1 MQSTLP
7 GEKTIKAVFFDAA
20 GTLIKP
26 VRPVGD
32 SYAAI
37 AEAYGLKV
45 SAAQIHDRFRACF
58 AAAPPLAFPGVP
70 LAGIEV
76 LERNWWKEL
85 VRKIFRPWPPFDD
98 FDQYFDEL
106 FAYFAQTR
114 SWSLYPE
121 VMEILAVLKA
131 RGLILDVVSNF
142 DSRLITI
149 LNGLE
154 VGPWFEEI
162 FISSRVGYAKPDPGR
177 FAAAL
182 AHHGLNPENAVHV
195 GDDRQNDLHGA
206 ANAGLKAILVERG
219 EPNGTTSSTC
229 VSTLSGVLD
238 MLDD

>member
-1 MQSTLP
+1 MQSALP

-26 VRPVGD
+26 VRPVGE

-37 AEAYGLKV
+37 AAPYGLKV
-45 SAAQIHDRFRACF
+45 SAAQINDRFRACF

-85 VRKIFRPWPPFDD
+85 VRKIFQPWSPFDD

-121 VMEILAVLKA
+121 VLDILAVLKG

-149 LNGLE
+149 LNGLGA
-154 VGPWFEEI
+154 GPWFEEI
-162 FISSRVGYAKPDPGR
+162 FISSRVGYAKPDPGI

-182 AHHGLNPENAVHV
+182 AFHGLNPENAAHV
-195 GDDRQNDLHGA
+195 GDDQQNDLHGA

-219 EPNGTTSSTC
+219 EPNSIPSPTC
-229 VSTLSGVLD
+229 VSNLSGVLEV
-238 MLDD
+238 LDD